1 MKLRKGIFLI
11 ISFMFFS
18 MFSFGQIKQ
27 NETELEEISG
37 HWEVSATIGANNFL
51 GDLGGNIGIGQPFLK
66 DYVFK
71 TIKPLVGISTTYNL
85 NAWISFS
92 GGLSFTNVDGADSL
106 INNKGGLERWRFN
119 RNLSFHSF
127 IYEGY
132 ASFDFYPM
140 TFFDRTAGI
149 YQVAP
154 FISAGIGVFHF
165 NPKTQLNGQTVE
177 LAPLHL
183 EGQGFPE
190 YTNRKPYSLVQVYIP
205 LAIGVKYFINN
216 NYSLAAGLRIRKT
229 FTDYI
234 DDISTTYIDPS
245 LFDKYLTPD
254 QAILAKE
261 LYSRSLQPW
270 KVKPN
275 IDKAHTNN
283 KDGYLDIFLTFSM
296 RIGSNTIYK
305 TGVF

>member
-1 MKLRKGIFLI
+1 MKMTSGVLLFISLIFLGI
-11 ISFMFFS
+11 ASFA
-18 MFSFGQIKQ
+18 QIKQ
-27 NETELEEISG
+27 KETALEDITQHWEIS
-37 HWEVSATIGANNFL
+37 ATLAANNFL
-51 GDLGGNIGIGQPFLK
+51 GDLGGTLGIGQPFLK

-71 TIKPLVGISTTYNL
+71 TVKPLFGVSATYNM

-92 GGLSFTNVDGADSL
+92 GGLNFSNVDGADSL
-106 INNKGGLERWRFN
+106 INNQGGMERWRYN

-127 IYEGY
+127 VYEGY
-132 ASFDFYPM
+132 ATFDFYPM
-140 TFFDRTAGI
+140 TFFDRSVGI

-154 FISAGIGVFHF
+154 FLSAGIGVFHF
-165 NPKTQLNGQTVE
+165 NPKTELNGETIE

-190 YTNRKPYSLVQVYIP
+190 YTNRKPYSLVSFYIP
-205 LAIGVKYFINN
+205 IAIGVKYFINN
-216 NYSLAAGLRIRKT
+216 KYALSTGIRIRQT

-245 LFDKYLTPD
+245 LFDKYLAPD
-254 QAILAKE
+254 QAILAKQ

-275 IDKAHTNN
+275 IEKAHIKD
-283 KDGYLDIFLTFSM
+283 KDGFMDIFLTFSM

>member
-1 MKLRKGIFLI
+1 MKTTKGILLFTLL
-11 ISFMFFS
+11 
-18 MFSFGQIKQ
+18 MFSSIATFGQIKQ
-27 NETELEEISG
+27 KETALEDITQ
-37 HWEVSATIGANNFL
+37 HWEISATIGANNFL

-71 TIKPLVGISTTYNL
+71 TVKPLIGVSATYNM

-106 INNKGGLERWRFN
+106 INNQGGLERWRYN

-140 TFFDRTAGI
+140 TFFDRSVGI

-154 FISAGIGVFHF
+154 FLSGGIGVFHF
-165 NPKTQLNGQTVE
+165 NPKTMLDGQEIE

-190 YTNRKPYSLVQVYIP
+190 YTKRKPYSLVQFYVP
-205 LAIGVKYFINN
+205 LAIGVKYFLNN
-216 NYSLAAGLRIRKT
+216 KYALSTGVRIRVT

-245 LFDKYLTPD
+245 LFDKYLTPSE
-254 QAILAKE
+254 AILAKQ

-275 IDKAHTNN
+275 IDKAHTKD
-283 KDGYLDIFLTFSM
+283 KDGYMDIFLTFSM

-305 TGVF
+305 VGVY